1 MPVSGTN
8 NNRTP
13 LVPIQNES
21 QKPAGKQDGKGV
33 LHVKGNGL
41 QVRTPDN
48 FEISSRP
55 RKRKLQSMSASPSPA
70 KKYIP
75 GNKQDK
81 ENLDRQE

>member
-13 LVPIQNES
+13 LGLIQNES
-21 QKPAGKQDGKGV
+21 QKPVGQQDGKGV

-48 FEISSRP
+48 VEISSRP
-55 RKRKLQSMSASPSPA
+55 
-70 KKYIP
+70 
-75 GNKQDK
+75 
-81 ENLDRQE
+81 